1 MARLSGL
8 PATALYVLLLSLMAL
23 TIVLSIKVVGII
35 LVSALIVIPA
45 VAVHQ
50 LTEDFWPMMILAVI
64 IGNLSAVIGLFLS
77 YGLDTA
83 SGATIVLTATVIF
96 LFSAYYRGH

>member
-1 MARLSGL
+1 M
-8 PATALYVLLLSLMAL
+8 ALYVLLLSLMAL

-45 VAVHQ
+45 AAAYQ

-64 IGNLSAVIGLFLS
+64 IGNLSALIGLFLS
-77 YGLDTA
+77 YELDTA
-83 SGATIVLTATVIF
+83 SGATMVLTATLVF
-96 LFSAYYRGH
+96 LLSALWSPRRRRW